1 MLKPRAKEAQGSED
15 GITQWRSQS
24 TASQR
29 RAEYPHLGLG
39 VGEKSDKKGSFGWP
53 TVFIAGGKREL
64 GAGRSCW
71 RRTPASSQTGEPSP
85 RAEFQYSSVT
95 DWWASVRF

>member
-1 MLKPRAKEAQGSED
+1 MMLKPRAKEAQGSED

-39 VGEKSDKKGSFGWP
+39 VGEKSDKKGSFGRP

-64 GAGRSCW
+64 RGGPLVLASDAGVKPD
-71 RRTPASSQTGEPSP
+71 RRAIATC
-85 RAEFQYSSVT
+85 
-95 DWWASVRF
+95 